1 MDIQVGVQMVIT
13 VLIGIVTAGVGW
25 WVNNMW
31 AMLRSQQE
39 QIVQLN
45 IKLSENYLTRVEF
58 REALD
63 RVFAKLDEIQR
74 DMKAR

>member
-1 MDIQVGVQMVIT
+1 MDTQMVVI
-13 VLIGIVTAGVGW
+13 VLIGIVTAGVSW

-58 REALD
+58 RAALD